1 MSTQGIP
8 ESKYSQVITFKKK
21 LVNVE
26 FSTTVDATWIR
37 LSWIVP
43 EGSVNNV
50 TKIVLKDAAGA
61 IVKSVEDAAELADN
75 TLLFENL
82 TALTTYHWEAYDGAT
97 LFDEDDV
104 TTLPD
109 VLPGT
114 DIIEIDNTTTGEYQ
128 YIDSGNYTRNIL
140 IKIAAGTTLNVVTED
155 GL

>member
-8 ESKYSQVITFKKK
+8 ESKYSQVITFTTKK

-37 LSWIVP
+37 WSWIVP

-82 TALTTYHWEAYDGAT
+82 TALTTYHWEAYDGGR
-97 LFDEDDV
+97 L
-104 TTLPD
+104 
-109 VLPGT
+109 
-114 DIIEIDNTTTGEYQ
+114 
-128 YIDSGNYTRNIL
+128 R
-140 IKIAAGTTLNVVTED
+140 
-155 GL
+155 